1 MAYVKPGVEITQKQI
16 KASPT
21 LIAPDLIPLLIGK
34 GFYIEE
40 VGEYAYG
47 NYSGIEMQITP
58 TLPSG
63 AELHDDS
70 VYVDL
75 IGGTG
80 SDSGT
85 RVHLIKDTDFSITG
99 NLITLN
105 ASVGSNHPEVSGLES
120 GASVELGFR
129 AQRKDLAPIITLQ
142 SEDDI
147 EDKIGAAYS
156 YNPLGIAAA
165 VAMQNTGT
173 NVVVSPVA
181 QDAQVPSSNE
191 ITSADINWNAIKTQE
206 VYAIAPITR
215 TNGLDAAFKSHVT
228 TYSAPTEKRERM
240 CIWSPSIAWKDSFE
254 QSTIK
259 GAADVDTAV
268 TAGVIKENAVAYG
281 ERRFVSVHPDTVY
294 VVENRHVSTLTSSY
308 LNAVQGVI
316 NEKVYLGKAYSV
328 TISGTNYVYQK
339 GEELTDTV
347 LTNLKTAETFLLV
360 EVPVPG
366 YIASAAIAGMIAGQ
380 PAEQPFTNV
389 TVAGLSR
396 IKYSTDTF
404 TESDLNTMAEGG
416 NYILVQKS
424 PSSPIY
430 CRHQLTTDMTSVER
444 RELSI
449 LKSLDYVAKFI
460 RSGLEGYIGKNNI
473 SANFIKLLNMTVQA
487 QILFLVRE
495 EKIIDIKVVS
505 IEQDE
510 ANPDTINVVLNVLVK
525 YPVNYIKITLQF

>member
-1 MAYVKPGVEITQKQI
+1 
-16 KASPT
+16 
-21 LIAPDLIPLLIGK
+21 
-34 GFYIEE
+34 
-40 VGEYAYG
+40 
-47 NYSGIEMQITP
+47 
-58 TLPSG
+58 
-63 AELHDDS
+63 
-70 VYVDL
+70 
-75 IGGTG
+75 
-80 SDSGT
+80 
-85 RVHLIKDTDFSITG
+85 
-99 NLITLN
+99 
-105 ASVGSNHPEVSGLES
+105 
-120 GASVELGFR
+120 
-129 AQRKDLAPIITLQ
+129 
-142 SEDDI
+142 
-147 EDKIGAAYS
+147 
-156 YNPLGIAAA
+156 
-165 VAMQNTGT
+165 
-173 NVVVSPVA
+173 
-181 QDAQVPSSNE
+181 
-191 ITSADINWNAIKTQE
+191 
-206 VYAIAPITR
+206 
-215 TNGLDAAFKSHVT
+215 
-228 TYSAPTEKRERM
+228 
-240 CIWSPSIAWKDSFE
+240 
-254 QSTIK
+254 
-259 GAADVDTAV
+259 
-268 TAGVIKENAVAYG
+268 
-281 ERRFVSVHPDTVY
+281 VY

-525 YPVNYIKITLQF
+525 YPVNYIKIYPTILRRIKWQI